1 MGKATCRRKVWLGVH
16 ACNNEQ
22 PRQPHC
28 FLLHGDMHFLLL
40 TDFSAVNLKIVF
52 SAYLL
57 LNYCVFFF
65 FNFSLLF
72 SVVLEDSF
80 HVSVCDDELW
90 FLVLICLL
98 LLKTVGLES
107 EY

>member
-1 MGKATCRRKVWLGVH
+1 M
-16 ACNNEQ
+16 
-22 PRQPHC
+22 
-28 FLLHGDMHFLLL
+28 
-40 TDFSAVNLKIVF
+40 S
-52 SAYLL
+52 
-57 LNYCVFFF
+57 FFF